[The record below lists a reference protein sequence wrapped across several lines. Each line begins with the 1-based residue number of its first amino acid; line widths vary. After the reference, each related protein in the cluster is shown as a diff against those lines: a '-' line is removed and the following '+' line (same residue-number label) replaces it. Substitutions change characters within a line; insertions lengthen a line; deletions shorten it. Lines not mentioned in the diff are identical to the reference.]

1 MKEVTA
7 LIPVKANSERVV
19 SKNLRPFGD
28 TSLFELKVKQIKE
41 VRGFADVIV
50 SSESE
55 DVLRLA
61 QSHGLGIH
69 LRDPRLSTSD
79 VPMSEVY
86 SSIARDITGEHIAWV
101 NVTNPLAG
109 PEVYRRALEEFSR
122 MPSECDCLLSVFELR
137 EYIFA
142 KGAPLNFP
150 PSPWPKSQDLSG
162 VYAMSFIINILRR
175 VDMVKW
181 GSTVG
186 SNPYFFINDRVESS
200 DVDYQIDFDFCEFV
214 YNQRRNPK
222 LKK

>member
-41 VRGFADVIV
+41 VKGFADVIV

-55 DVLRLA
+55 DVLHLA
-61 QSHGLGIH
+61 QAHGLSIH

-86 SSIARDITGEHIAWV
+86 SSIARDIAGEYIAWV

-109 PEVYRRALEEFSR
+109 PEVYARALREFIK
-122 MPSECDCLLSVFELR
+122 MPAQCDCLLSVFELR
-137 EYIFA
+137 EYIFSN
-142 KGAPLNFP
+142 GTPLNFP
-150 PSPWPKSQDLSG
+150 PSPWPKSQELSG

-175 VDMVKW
+175 ADMVKW

-186 SNPYFFINDRVESS
+186 KNPYFFISDRVESS

-214 YNQRRNPK
+214 YNQRRK
-222 LKK
+222 S